1 MTVDLL
7 TGKQYAPRPTD
18 CCTKAGPVLHQR
30 PASHTPDQRPRCQAM
45 AATPGERP
53 MRGRERQPWSVPN
66 GGRLGDVFEPH
77 PYSLAPDRL
86 QGDSLYEIATIL
98 NTWCDIGSTCRN
110 IDLTKR

>member
-53 MRGRERQPWSVPN
+53 MRGRERQPWSMLRR
-66 GGRLGDVFEPH
+66 GRLGDIVEPRLYSASVCMKSPQFRLLGAISVVFT
-77 PYSLAPDRL
+77 R
-86 QGDSLYEIATIL
+86 I
-98 NTWCDIGSTCRN
+98 
-110 IDLTKR
+110 

>member
-45 AATPGERP
+45 AATLGERP
-53 MRGRERQPWSVPN
+53 MRGRERQPWSMLRR
-66 GGRLGDVFEPH
+66 GHLGDIVEPR
-77 PYSLAPDRL
+77 PYSFAL
-86 QGDSLYEIATIL
+86 
-98 NTWCDIGSTCRN
+98 
-110 IDLTKR
+110 DLR